1 MAAAQAALADAQQQ
15 ERQVPVQQRQTD
27 AMRAA
32 EAQAVANAAAAAARF
47 GQTRIFAPA
56 SGIVTLRAARQG
68 EVVNP
73 GSPIVTLFDLSST
86 WVDADVEET
95 YADLIAMGQTLR
107 VRLPSGAEIT
117 GPVIYKAVEA
127 DFATQRD
134 VSRTKRDIKTVAIRV
149 RVANPEGK
157 LPLGMTA
164 WVMLPVPALAAA
176 SAGQHARRISRHG
189 SAKPIPR
196 TASRSRSK
204 ASASALA
211 RCWRWITS
219 ASRCRRGEIFGLL
232 GPNGAGKSTLIRML
246 TTLVPPT
253 SGTAIVAGHDII
265 RDPNAVRAS
274 IGVIPQNMTSDPELT
289 CAENLGIHAR
299 LYGITGARRR
309 QRTAELLEAVGLSD
323 RANALAATLS
333 GGMRRRLEI
342 ARGMVHDPQILF
354 LDEPTTGLDPVSRIS
369 VWEMITHLRAQ
380 QGRTLFLTTHYMD
393 EADRLCDRVAI
404 VDRGRIVALD
414 TPVALKA
421 SVPGAS
427 RIEVQFEP
435 DLPHGAADLESLPA
449 VKSVRALGSA
459 TYRISSDRG
468 PASAQELIELAR
480 EHKLELKSLSVQ
492 STSLDDVFLHYT
504 GHGLAEMAEAAA
516 PPAAQREEAPDEAS
530 FGPGRARY
538 AQVPPQPGAD
548 LRLAGAAAGAVGHP
562 GQRLRRQYQERHPG
576 RGQPRSR
583 TGIGG
588 CAGARARRGR
598 QRAHLPAH
606 RLRRR
611 GRRPQRPAQGRA
623 ERRS

>member
-1 MAAAQAALADAQQQ
+1 MD
-15 ERQVPVQQRQTD
+15 
-27 AMRAA
+27 
-32 EAQAVANAAAAAARF
+32 N
-47 GQTRIFAPA
+47 
-56 SGIVTLRAARQG
+56 
-68 EVVNP
+68 
-73 GSPIVTLFDLSST
+73 
-86 WVDADVEET
+86 
-95 YADLIAMGQTLR
+95 
-107 VRLPSGAEIT
+107 
-117 GPVIYKAVEA
+117 
-127 DFATQRD
+127 
-134 VSRTKRDIKTVAIRV
+134 VSFTVH
-149 RVANPEGK
+149 
-157 LPLGMTA
+157 
-164 WVMLPVPALAAA
+164 
-176 SAGQHARRISRHG
+176 S
-189 SAKPIPR
+189 
-196 TASRSRSK
+196 
-204 ASASALA
+204 
-211 RCWRWITS
+211 
-219 ASRCRRGEIFGLL
+219 GEIFGLL

-253 SGTAIVAGHDII
+253 SGTAMVAGHDII
-265 RDPNAVRAS
+265 HDPNAVRTS

-289 CAENLGIHAR
+289 CAENIGIHAR

-404 VDRGRIVALD
+404 VDRGRMVALD
-414 TPVALKA
+414 TPVALKS

-435 DLPHGAADLESLPA
+435 DLPNGAADLEALPA

-468 PASAQELIELAR
+468 PASAQELMELAR

-504 GHGLAEMAEAAA
+504 GHGLAEMAEAPVAA
-516 PPAAQREEAPDEAS
+516 GRGKRGGRDEAS
-530 FGPGRARY
+530 FGPGGARY
-538 AQVPPQPGAD
+538 AQVPPQPGAAV
-548 LRLAGAAAGAVGHP
+548 RLAGAAAGAVDHS
-562 GQRLRRQYQERHPG
+562 GQRLRRQYQERQPG
-576 RGQPRSR
+576 RGQPGPR
-583 TGIGG
+583 TEIGG
-588 CAGARARRGR
+588 CAGARPRRGR
-598 QRAHLPAH
+598 QRPHLPAR

-611 GRRPQRPAQGRA
+611 GRRRRATCARACSARSSSFPSIIPATCWNSTSRTW
-623 ERRS
+623 R